1 MIPMMEALFWI
12 SLALIAYPYFGYLLL
27 LKILA
32 PLVGRPVRRAPH
44 EPTVTFIISAY
55 NEEKNMRRKIENTLA
70 IDYPRDKFEI
80 LVASDASTD
89 RTDAIVTEYHA
100 AGIELI
106 RLPERS
112 GKVAGQN
119 AAIARGRGEVLVFS
133 DTRIM
138 VTPESIRAMTENLAD
153 PTVGCVSS
161 QDRIVDESGN
171 PDPKA
176 GEGIYVRYEMALRQA
191 EADLGS
197 LVGASGSF
205 YAVSKRL
212 ADVWEPGLERDFL
225 TPLKVAAAGLRTVH
239 EPRAVGAYGALD
251 EPEAEFRRKV
261 RTVLRGMTVL
271 FHMRGLLNPFRHPR
285 VAWQLWSHKI
295 LRWTVPFFLV
305 ILLVSSAV
313 LARQGA
319 FYAVA
324 LGAQLA
330 LYALAL
336 AAYLNRRL
344 ENRLIF
350 RIPLFFTNVNLS
362 ILVAWIRYLSGS
374 RQVTWEPSRR

>member
-32 PLVGRPVRRAPH
+32 PLIGRPVRRAAH
-44 EPTVTFIISAY
+44 EPVVTFIISAY
-55 NEEKNMRRKIENTLA
+55 NEERNMRRKLDNTLA
-70 IDYPRDKFEI
+70 IDYPRDKLEI

-89 RTDAIVTEYHA
+89 RTDEIVSGYRA

-106 RLPERS
+106 QLSERS

-119 AAIARGRGEVLVFS
+119 AAIARARGEVLCFS

-138 VTPESIRAMTENLAD
+138 VTPDSIRAMMENLAD

-161 QDRIVDESGN
+161 QDRIVDESGE

-176 GEGIYVRYEMALRQA
+176 GEGLYVRYEMALRRA
-191 EADLGS
+191 EANLGS

-205 YAVSKRL
+205 YAVRKNL
-212 ADVWEPGLERDFL
+212 AEVWEPGLERDFL
-225 TPLKVAAAGLRTVH
+225 TPLKVAAAGFRTVH
-239 EPRAVGAYGALD
+239 EPRAIGAYRALE
-251 EPEAEFRRKV
+251 EPQAEFRRKV

-271 FHMRGLLNPFRHPR
+271 FHMRGLLNPVRHPR

-295 LRWTVPFFLV
+295 LRWTVPFLLV
-305 ILLVSSAV
+305 ILLASSAV
-313 LARQGA
+313 LAGQGP

-324 LGAQLA
+324 FGAQML

-344 ENRLIF
+344 ETRLIF
-350 RIPLFFTNVNLS
+350 RVPLFFTNVNLS